1 MRAVAGI
8 FLAML
13 LSGQALAGPQY
24 TAEDVIRYFEQNRA
38 TANTASRSAA
48 PAAIAPTPA
57 PAPEQATAPATE
69 PTTGQDRGG
78 EIANARDDAPL
89 AIPMTGVKAGYRVA
103 PPERVVPHAG
113 LDLLVTF
120 DLESAMLTPQ
130 ARENLDAFA
139 RALRS
144 PELAGLH
151 FAVEGYTDSS
161 GSPEY
166 NQRLSEARAAA
177 VVTYLTGHG
186 VASDRLIATGYGETR
201 PRLPDP
207 ADPGNRRVE
216 TRPIR

>member
-1 MRAVAGI
+1 MRAVAGVL
-8 FLAML
+8 LAML

-38 TANTASRSAA
+38 TANTGSRSAA

-57 PAPEQATAPATE
+57 PATE
-69 PTTGQDRGG
+69 PATGQDRGG
-78 EIANARDDAPL
+78 EIAEARDDVPL
-89 AIPMTGVKAGYRVA
+89 AIPMTGVKGGYQVA
-103 PPERVVPHAG
+103 PPERVAPHPA

-130 ARENLDAFA
+130 ARQNLDAFA
-139 RALRS
+139 GALRS

-166 NQRLSEARAAA
+166 NQKLSEARAAA
-177 VVTYLTGHG
+177 VVAYLTGHG

-207 ADPGNRRVE
+207 TDPGNRRVE